1 MGYSVSKAGERTV
14 ANQRVVSADVTF
26 DGSYTN
32 GGETLSPGDFDLDH
46 IEDVTVASVL
56 TDGSGLPVRYD
67 PSGPSLLVYD
77 NSHTEQSAGAAAVD
91 GETVRLRVRGRS

>member
-1 MGYSVSKAGERTV
+1 MGYSASIVNERAVS
-14 ANQRVVSADVTF
+14 NQRVVTADVTF

-32 GGETLSPGDFDLDH
+32 GGETLTPGDFGLDH
-46 IEDVTVASVL
+46 IESVTVASVL

-77 NSHTEQSAGAAAVD
+77 ASHTEQSAGAAAVD
-91 GETVRLRVRGRS
+91 GETVRLEVWGRS